1 MRGPEE
7 RRRRRPARID
17 LGEEALTIRWQDGR
31 ESRYEL
37 QALRLQCPC
46 AICRQKRGE
55 PHGPQLAAAGEL
67 PIVAVS
73 ELTPTSEARGFDPVG
88 RYGIRIH
95 WADGHEDGIYTFE
108 MLRGLDD

>member
-1 MRGPEE
+1 MRGLEE

-55 PHGPQLAAAGEL
+55 PHGPQLTGAAEL
-67 PIVAVS
+67 PIVTTS

-108 MLRGLDD
+108 MLRRLDG

>member
-1 MRGPEE
+1 MRGLEE
-7 RRRRRPARID
+7 RRKRRPASID
-17 LGEEALTIRWQDGR
+17 LGEEALAIRWQDGR

-37 QALRLQCPC
+37 QALRMQCPC

-55 PHGPQLAAAGEL
+55 PHGPQLVGGAEL
-67 PIVAVS
+67 PIVTTA

-108 MLRGLDD
+108 MLRRLDG

>member
-1 MRGPEE
+1 MRGLEE
-7 RRRRRPARID
+7 RRRRRPATID
-17 LGEEALTIRWQDGR
+17 LGDEALTIRWQDGR

-55 PHGPQLAAAGEL
+55 PHGPQLTGAAEL
-67 PIVAVS
+67 PIVTTS

-108 MLRGLDD
+108 MLRRLDG

>member
-1 MRGPEE
+1 MRGLEE
-7 RRRRRPARID
+7 RRKRRPASID
-17 LGEEALTIRWQDGR
+17 LGDEALTIRWQDGR

-55 PHGPQLAAAGEL
+55 PHGPQLTGAAEL
-67 PIVAVS
+67 PIVTTS

-108 MLRGLDD
+108 MLRRLDG